1 MDRVYSILEEA
12 QNIIGRDE
20 VEYRLQQIA
29 PLPSGIIERRSSA
42 SMYGSLPHPTPDK
55 TVSAHKASKT
65 LKKRTWKKPKDK
77 PKRPLSA
84 YNLFFQQERKRIIE
98 LIPDDNSVLDDGL
111 TEEQRRRKHR
121 KTHGKI
127 GFADL
132 AKSIAEKWKTSGDD
146 VKAPFEA
153 RAAEEK
159 ERYQKEL
166 EVWNT
171 VQKEKEKQEEV
182 AEQESKKQLEDSDD
196 VENTPAPLAPA
207 QLGNA
212 CLITS
217 QSLLKER
224 QEHLL
229 RLMMNSQTLQ
239 NVSTQ
244 PLWNPR
250 SNNIHGA
257 VMASCSYNLMLEAS
271 RVPFPPQHDGLCMS
285 SHQVSSPTSVVD
297 LTMDGGIDFIHPDE
311 TFSRDMFFQD
321 ITSGEDL
328 MSDEAV
334 LEATNRHYE
343 ALSVDDEL
351 NAIMDDLDAEIIL
364 T

>member
-1 MDRVYSILEEA
+1 M
-12 QNIIGRDE
+12 
-20 VEYRLQQIA
+20 
-29 PLPSGIIERRSSA
+29 
-42 SMYGSLPHPTPDK
+42 
-55 TVSAHKASKT
+55 
-65 LKKRTWKKPKDK
+65 
-77 PKRPLSA
+77 
-84 YNLFFQQERKRIIE
+84 
-98 LIPDDNSVLDDGL
+98 
-111 TEEQRRRKHR
+111 
-121 KTHGKI
+121 
-127 GFADL
+127 
-132 AKSIAEKWKTSGDD
+132 
-146 VKAPFEA
+146 KAPFEA

-166 EVWNT
+166 EVWNM
-171 VQKEKEKQEEV
+171 VQKEKGKEEEV
-182 AEQESKKQLEDSDD
+182 AEQESKKQLEDSDE
-196 VENTPAPLAPA
+196 VERESEKTPAPLAPA

-217 QSLLKER
+217 QSLKDR

-239 NVSTQ
+239 SVSTQ

-250 SNNIHGA
+250 LNNIHGA
-257 VMASCSYNLMLEAS
+257 VIASCSHNLMLEAS
-271 RVPFPPQHDGLCMS
+271 RVPFPPHHEGLCMS
-285 SHQVSSPTSVVD
+285 SHQISSPTSVVD
-297 LTMDGGIDFIHPDE
+297 LTMGGGIDFIHPDE
-311 TFSRDMFFQD
+311 TFSRDTFFQD

-334 LEATNRHYE
+334 LEATSRHYD